1 MYILSRKQ
9 GQIIDIIYCGKVIA
23 QILVKNIGH
32 SNVELGFTGQKE
44 QILFMRGEKVIPN
57 NSRILR
63 VEPLSLETSLY
74 K

>member
-23 QILVKNIGH
+23 QIFVKNIGR

-44 QILFMRGEKVIPN
+44 QILFMRGEKEILD

-63 VEPLSLETSLY
+63 AELLSLETSLY

>member
-9 GQIIDIIYCGKVIA
+9 GQKIDIIYCGKVIA
-23 QILVKNIGH
+23 QIVVNNIGR
-32 SNVELGFTGQKE
+32 SNVELGFIGPKE
-44 QILFMRGEKVIPN
+44 QILFMRGEKMSPD